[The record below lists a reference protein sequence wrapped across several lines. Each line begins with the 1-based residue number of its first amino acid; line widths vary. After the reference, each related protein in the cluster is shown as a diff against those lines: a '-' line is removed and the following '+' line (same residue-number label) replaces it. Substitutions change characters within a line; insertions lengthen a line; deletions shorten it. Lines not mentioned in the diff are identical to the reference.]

1 MGIEVKGLDNLLKM
15 IDKYGSEKV
24 HTLILDRF
32 NKVGLNFIRN
42 ARSKTNDADW
52 AETIRGFSK
61 SAINRQKVQ
70 IDETTPSFTD
80 RTAQLRNSIGYVV
93 TYNGL
98 IVNSDF
104 STDSVDGPN
113 SSDGKQEG
121 EDFAKELSKGF
132 VGYALICVAGA
143 NYASYVEALG
153 YDVITGSELLAIVE
167 LEKIFG

>member
-1 MGIEVKGLDNLLKM
+1 MGIEVKGLDKLLGYV
-15 IDKYGSEKV
+15 DKYGSEKT
-24 HTLILDRF
+24 HTLILERF

-42 ARSKTNDADW
+42 ARTKSNFSLFTRTLAP
-52 AETIRGFSK
+52 ARG
-61 SAINRQKVQ
+61 IN
-70 IDETTPSFTD
+70 INSPSFTD

-93 TYNGL
+93 TYNGT

-104 STDSVDGPN
+104 STDSVDGEN